1 MQQMTHL
8 IAALPAGDVEAG
20 SGQLDRQVLQEQR
33 RQGQTVGQRGQ
44 EMVSPKTV
52 RAWSFVRL

>member
-1 MQQMTHL
+1 MTHL

-44 EMVSPKTV
+44 EMVSLKTV
-52 RAWSFVRL
+52 RAWSFVSL